1 MKTELQTPAHPLS
14 PSVASQQVSP
24 AVPSSSR
31 PPTASAVTEQAQHN
45 TQPGHNHDST
55 LQADIKVQA
64 AADSSATTSQ
74 AGVKGARQSDGGRNA
89 DEAGLQQLEQEFV
102 HDVYNAIAPHFSATR
117 FAIWPRVGS

>member
-1 MKTELQTPAHPLS
+1 M
-14 PSVASQQVSP
+14 SP
-24 AVPSSSR
+24 AIPSSSR
-31 PPTASAVTEQAQHN
+31 PPRASAVTEQAQHN
-45 TQPGHNHDST
+45 TQPGHNYDST
-55 LQADIKVQA
+55 QQADIKVQA

-74 AGVKGARQSDGGRNA
+74 ADVKDARQSDGGRNA